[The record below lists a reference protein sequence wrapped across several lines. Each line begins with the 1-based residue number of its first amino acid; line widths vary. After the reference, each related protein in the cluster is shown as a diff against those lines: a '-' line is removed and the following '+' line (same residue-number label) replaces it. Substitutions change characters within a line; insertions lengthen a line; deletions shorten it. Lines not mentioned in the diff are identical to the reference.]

1 MRKKVIALSA
11 MPTAEQVEVE
21 WLNLG
26 NLAHVEVTRRVL
38 IFRLSPSSGSETGR
52 AGALQNR
59 VNSSSGSSSMSPDQS
74 IESNYGSQSR
84 RWNGPGV
91 YSKMVGFA
99 WRRFREIVRQQWN
112 FSPQGS
118 TSEIEDYGV
127 GLPGVS
133 ALELTITPDLRASMQ

>member
-1 MRKKVIALSA
+1 MVDAAWIPLTFNANARRVAGERMKHMRKKVIALSA

-59 VNSSSGSSSMSPDQS
+59 STAHPD
-74 IESNYGSQSR
+74 R
-84 RWNGPGV
+84 
-91 YSKMVGFA
+91 
-99 WRRFREIVRQQWN
+99 
-112 FSPQGS
+112 
-118 TSEIEDYGV
+118 
-127 GLPGVS
+127 
-133 ALELTITPDLRASMQ
+133 LR